1 MVASGGGNEVDAIP
15 EGTEV
20 DHGLVTEDHHDG
32 HDHLAAQDQPGMRFK
47 DLFSC
52 GSGAEK
58 VSLSDFLYQWRGTAV
73 VFSFTWTF
81 FTAIVVGI
89 IEWIPGTVTAVLL
102 DQKFEVIDDIIE
114 KHGLPTTL
122 GVNLGFGL
130 LFGCVATLAC
140 YFGGY
145 GVSGSGLPDLL
156 SYAACGY
163 TIKDVFSVKVIAWKL
178 LSVAMVVSAGTS
190 VGREGPSIFLGAA
203 AAYVVGKV
211 LNEQLFQLVRKYPQL
226 QSTLSHLSVG
236 KFDTPHSGEFMHEI
250 VMIGGSAGFA
260 CAFGAPI
267 GGVLFVYEEVASHWT
282 QHQQMTSRVVFG
294 VGIAVGFLNILNN
307 AMDSTHGWDA
317 LYHSIVVY
325 DNRHFN
331 IDGSWHYGDMGY
343 FFIMA
348 IYIGI
353 TCGIMSRGAMF
364 CTNFYKSIKSEE
376 LKMLLYLI
384 TVVFTVTTFTVIPF
398 QTSPCK
404 DMPSKDYLDH
414 VTGFRRF
421 VRYGS
426 CPEGTYNEMA
436 SLTLSSAE
444 DAIKHLFS
452 RDDYTFSLSV
462 LFPYTILYS
471 TSFAI
476 VMGAFVAA
484 GNFTPNVLIG
494 AATGRIFG
502 EIAALTHNG
511 ATVSHPGVYAIMGAT
526 CQLVSWTR
534 AIPAILVTIFEVT
547 SDTSLVVPML
557 LMSML
562 SRSLTNL
569 FGMDGWTHANLH
581 ASANLPHHRIR
592 PQHWPNMD
600 NMPAEE
606 RVAHPPSLHK
616 LSKVGDS
623 LESDASE
630 RYTAHKRPSKR
641 PSDAVVIF
649 PDGRT
654 SISSAPFHHHGE
666 ENGTL

>member
-1 MVASGGGNEVDAIP
+1 MGDKQEDPIP
-15 EGTEV
+15 KKK
-20 DHGLVTEDHHDG
+20 DHDLGLVTDG
-32 HDHLAAQDQPGMRFK
+32 HDHLVAQNHDGLRFMVLWNGDK
-47 DLFSC
+47 SK
-52 GSGAEK
+52 GGEK
-58 VSLSDFLYQWRGTAV
+58 VDLVTFLYKWRGSAV
-73 VFSFTWTF
+73 VFSFTWTL
-81 FTAIVVGI
+81 FTAIVVGF
-89 IEWIPGTVTAVLL
+89 IEWVPAAVSAVLL
-102 DQKFEVIDDIIE
+102 DQKFDVIDEVIE
-114 KHGLPTTL
+114 KHGLLSTL

-130 LFGCVATLAC
+130 LFGGVATLAC

-178 LSVAMVVSAGTS
+178 LSVTLAVCAGTS

-203 AAYVVGKV
+203 AAYVVGKF
-211 LNEQLFQLVRKYPQL
+211 LNQKFYTLVQEYPRL
-226 QSTLSHLSVG
+226 ESTLSHLSVG

-250 VMIGGSAGFA
+250 VMIGASAGFA

-267 GGVLFVYEEVASHWT
+267 GGSLFVYEEVASHWT

-294 VGIAVGFLNILNN
+294 VGVAVAFLNILNN
-307 AMDSTHGWDA
+307 ALGDTHGWDA
-317 LYHSIVVY
+317 LYHSIVIY
-325 DNRHFN
+325 DDRYFN
-331 IDGSWHYGDMGY
+331 IDSSWHYGDVGF

-348 IYIGI
+348 VYIGI

-364 CTNFYKSIKSEE
+364 CTNFYKSVKSEE
-376 LKMLLYLI
+376 LKMLLYII
-384 TVVFTVTTFTVIPF
+384 TIIFTVCTFTVIPF
-398 QTSPCK
+398 QNSPCK
-404 DMPSKDYLDH
+404 DMPSEDYLNH
-414 VTGFRRF
+414 VTGLRRF

-444 DAIKHLFS
+444 DSIKHLFS
-452 RDDYTFSLSV
+452 RDAYTFSLSV

-471 TSFAI
+471 ISFAI

-502 EIAALTHNG
+502 EIAALTG
-511 ATVSHPGVYAIMGAT
+511 GKVSHPGVYAIIGAT

-534 AIPAILVTIFEVT
+534 AIPAIIVTIFEVT

-557 LMSML
+557 LASML

-600 NMPAEE
+600 TMPAEE

-616 LSKVGDS
+616 LEKAGDS
-623 LESDASE
+623 LESDSSE
-630 RYTAHKRPSKR
+630 RYTYSNGKRPS
-641 PSDAVVIF
+641 ALVIF
-649 PDGRT
+649 PDGR
-654 SISSAPFHHHGE
+654 SSQSAAPFHHDGDDVSG
-666 ENGTL
+666 GTL